1 MTIRAALVGTLL
13 VTAGLAGPPAAA
25 QPPAATEPAKS
36 PLQLFQQA
44 RAEIEDGRYD
54 VAAETLKRFQAA
66 NPTDRDFLDITTK
79 EPTAFLKLRN
89 VAEWSQNAAAQA
101 ESKVV
106 VEAIIV
112 RAEEAN
118 KKLYQD
124 PARIAKFVRNLGE
137 TLEERLYAE
146 QQLKLGGETV
156 GPVLIDTL
164 RTSADINLRAGIY
177 GAIGKLYVE
186 QLPPVVAALEGVET
200 DTKLGLL
207 RALVTRPDAVS
218 LLASGDTDVTP
229 HLWYYA
235 SAPNPDAVSLRTFA
249 AGVLEKL
256 TGGLSAKKNATAELV
271 KLSQPNAAKQ
281 ARFRGGERLKLWT
294 WDAAKLT
301 VVAVEA
307 TRLQASDYYGLRNLR
322 WALERS
328 PNDQAAQELFL
339 AIAVE
344 RAVEKSQFGD
354 LAAAD
359 PALYLVL
366 AATPSDTL
374 IGLLDRAM
382 LDKHT
387 ARVLGFTQ
395 VLAARADRSAAT
407 PGPTGKAPVLV
418 KALDYPDARV
428 QLAAAVALLR
438 TPAVSHGKNARVVEV
453 LQRAAAVESAPAGT
467 KEMGR
472 VLIADPSDERA
483 DKLAS
488 YLRGLGYA
496 VERFA
501 TGRGLSNRLLG
512 AADVDMVF
520 VDRHVVNPE
529 LRDLLPSLVKAGV
542 VSNRPVFLVASTD
555 APKRIPLETL
565 LLRLAVYV
573 AVTETAAT
581 EVPPPFAFDA
591 RRTLP
596 DIDRAR
602 SDLAA
607 TRDRRLREL
616 HTLRLARLQR
626 LVGSA
631 GLPQSLSLQ
640 SRLDQRLPQLTY
652 AALAAE
658 YPVTPESSPEV
669 YKAFDSKTRFIV
681 ANPQGGLVLERLPLE
696 GVMKLVEELET
707 VLDAPRRQTADRML
721 ARLDPAA
728 LGLPVDTSRDSAVED
743 RLGRLARAVGGG
755 RVIGEAY
762 SPAELAEEIRDAT
775 ADPALL
781 PTNPAEKKRS
791 AKLAVEYLRRI
802 ALGEIDGYDIRPAE
816 ASLRAALKDDD
827 LADPAIDAVAR
838 IATAEAQQDLLSVA
852 LGIGRPVPIR
862 VHAAERVVQHIQRYG
877 KLTPGNLTEAL
888 ATTIAS
894 EKDVELRTKLA
905 VVQQLLVGKPG
916 DLGKLLL
923 QFPLPLPAQ
932 AAPPAVPGNPAPPP
946 QGKKPDGEMP

>member
-1 MTIRAALVGTLL
+1 MNIRAALVGSLL
-13 VTAGLAGPPAAA
+13 VAAGFAAPPGAA
-25 QPPAATEPAKS
+25 QPPAPAELPKS
-36 PLQLFQQA
+36 PLELFQQA
-44 RAEIEDGRYD
+44 RAEIQDGRYD

-89 VAEWSQNAAAQA
+89 VPEWSQNAAAQA
-101 ESKVV
+101 EAKTT

-137 TLEERLYAE
+137 SLEERLYAE
-146 QQLKLGGETV
+146 QQLKLGGDGV
-156 GPVLIDTL
+156 GAVLIDTL
-164 RTSADINLRAGIY
+164 RTTSDVKLRSGIHA
-177 GAIGKLYVE
+177 AIGKLYVE
-186 QLPPVVAALEGVET
+186 QLPPVVAAIDGVET
-200 DTKLGLL
+200 DLKLGLL

-235 SAPNPDAVSLRTFA
+235 SAPNADAVSLRVYA
-249 AGVLEKL
+249 AGVLETL
-256 TGGLSAKKNATAELV
+256 TGGQSAKKSAAAELV
-271 KLSQPNAAKQ
+271 KLAQPNAAKQ
-281 ARFRGGERLKLWT
+281 ARFRGGDRLRLWT
-294 WDAAKLT
+294 WDAAKQT

-339 AIAVE
+339 TIAVE

-354 LAAAD
+354 LASAD
-359 PALYLVL
+359 PALYLAL
-366 AATPSDTL
+366 AATPSATL
-374 IGLLDRAM
+374 IGLLERAI
-382 LDKHT
+382 LDKQT

-395 VLAARADRSAAT
+395 VLAARSDRSAAT
-407 PGPTGKAPVLV
+407 PGATGKPAVLV

-428 QLAAAVALLR
+428 QLAAAVGLLR
-438 TPAVSHGKNARVVEV
+438 TPAVSHGKNAQVVEI
-453 LQRAAAVESAPAGT
+453 LRRAAAVESAPAGT

-472 VLIADPSDERA
+472 ALVADPSDERA

-501 TGRGLSNRLLG
+501 TGRDLSNRLLG

-529 LRDLLPSLVKAGV
+529 LRDLLPSLVKTGAA
-542 VSNRPVFLVASTD
+542 SNRPLFLVASAD

-573 AVTETAAT
+573 AVTETAPT

-591 RRTLP
+591 RKTVA
-596 DIDRAR
+596 DVDRAR
-602 SDLAA
+602 ADLAA
-607 TRDRRLREL
+607 VRDRRLREL
-616 HTLRLARLQR
+616 YDLRLARLQR

-640 SRLDQRLPQLTY
+640 TRLDQRLPQLTY

-658 YPVTPESSPEV
+658 YAVTPQSAPETF
-669 YKAFDSKTRFIV
+669 KLFDTKTRFIV
-681 ANPQGGLVLERLPLE
+681 ANPLGSLVMERLPLE
-696 GVMKLVEELET
+696 GVMKLLEEMET
-707 VLDAPRRQTADRML
+707 VLDAPRRLTADRML

-728 LGLPVDTSRDSAVED
+728 LGLPVDTSRDPAVED

-755 RVIGEAY
+755 RVVGEAY
-762 SPAELAEEIRDAT
+762 SAATIAEEIREAT
-775 ADPALL
+775 ADPAQL

-827 LADPAIDAVAR
+827 LADPAVDAVAR
-838 IATAEAQQDLLSVA
+838 IATAEAQQDLLTVA
-852 LGIGRPVPIR
+852 LSIGRPVPIR
-862 VHAAERVVQHIQRYG
+862 VHAAERVVQHIQRNG
-877 KLTPGNLTEAL
+877 KLTPGNLAEAL
-888 ATTIAS
+888 ATTVAT
-894 EKDVELRTKLA
+894 EKDTELRTKLA

-923 QFPLPLPAQ
+923 QFPLPLPPQ
-932 AAPPAVPGNPAPPP
+932 TAPPANPGNPAPPP
-946 QGKKPDGEMP
+946 QEKKPDGEKP